1 MKKVKALMD
10 CYVNEVYVKENSIV
24 TIEDKDFNPVVFE
37 EIDSSVSK
45 KIKKSDKAEVV
56 STDEVI

>member
-1 MKKVKALMD
+1 MKKVKALVD
-10 CYVNEVYVKENSIV
+10 CYVNEVYVAENSIV

-45 KIKKSDKAEVV
+45 KVKKSDKAEVV